1 MIPCLDDEAL
11 LGIGHALEWGIG
23 EGLSHLQTCAQCRTQ
38 LEMLQRIREEML
50 ASESLDPAALHEIT
64 AAVRQAGREERF
76 AARRRAPLWQAG
88 EAFAAGVT
96 GLIAVNSSGVPIEGP
111 TVAAVAFSL
120 AAILMIAGSTLA
132 RRLSTLRPIGA
143 SA

>member
-11 LGIGHALEWGIG
+11 LGIGQALEWRTG
-23 EGLSHLQTCAQCRTQ
+23 EGLSHLHTCAHCRTQ
-38 LEMLQRIREEML
+38 LEILQRIRAEML
-50 ASESLDPAALHEIT
+50 ASESVDAATLHEIT

-76 AARRRAPLWQAG
+76 AARRRPPLWQVG
-88 EAFAAGVT
+88 EACAAGVT

-111 TVAAVAFSL
+111 GVAVVAFSL
-120 AAILMIAGSTLA
+120 AAILMVAGTTLA
-132 RRLSTLRPIGA
+132 RRLSTLRSTSA